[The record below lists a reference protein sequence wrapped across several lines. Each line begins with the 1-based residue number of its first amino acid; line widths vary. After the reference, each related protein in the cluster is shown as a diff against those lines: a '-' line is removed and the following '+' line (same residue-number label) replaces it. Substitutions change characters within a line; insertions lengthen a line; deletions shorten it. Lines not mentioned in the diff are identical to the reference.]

1 MALLVGCLMTL
12 VYSRAI
18 LRNIS
23 SNTNLMDELFDRNY
37 LFEGDIKITRQM
49 ILKNY
54 DFKSIPG
61 GEQIIQNY
69 LKLNT
74 NNKKENA
81 HQASVVGSDVILWIR
96 KGVPY
101 RISSKISA
109 TMKALILQ
117 ALRHWEENTCLVF
130 LEVEA
135 EKTMDFI
142 EFINSDSGCYS
153 FVGKRGGRQVIN
165 LERRC
170 EDFGI
175 IVHEIGHAIGF
186 WHEQSRPDRGDYIK
200 ININNIQNEKLY
212 NFFKRRDFNIDYQGS
227 NYDYGSI
234 MHYNIYAF
242 LRPGCRGL
250 TCTTMSVKNI
260 NEYKH
265 QGSPVIGQRVNL
277 SHRDIEQANRLYSC
291 PGKGIKGY
299 LTIHVNQGIFEMD
312 SPLEHGRPCHYVKL
326 IAVDSYGTQYTSR
339 TSIKQ
344 YENITKWNQQISFGA
359 REWQFFRISTW
370 HAIDGGTDLQTTVS
384 QTILLKFGNYYD
396 LKNCN
401 KKSCN
406 SYVLFDYFLNS
417 GSIGTLSSSTE
428 AHSICKKV
436 FIISYIIAFSQ
447 CL

>member
-1 MALLVGCLMTL
+1 MTFI
-12 VYSRAI
+12 YSRAI
-18 LRNIS
+18 PLNI
-23 SNTNLMDELFDRNY
+23 NLMDELLDRNY

-61 GEQIIQNY
+61 GEQIIQKY

-74 NNKKENA
+74 DSKENEF
-81 HQASVVGSDVILWIR
+81 HASIVGSDVTLWIR

-101 RISSKISA
+101 RISSEVSA
-109 TMKALILQ
+109 TMKALIHE

-130 LEVEA
+130 FDLKEEN
-135 EKTMDFI
+135 TMDFI

-153 FVGKRGGRQVIN
+153 FVGKIGGRQVIN

-186 WHEQSRPDRGDYIK
+186 WHEQSRPDRDDYIK
-200 ININNIQNEKLY
+200 INFNNVQNENLP
-212 NFFKRRDFNIDYQGS
+212 NFFRRKDINIDYQGS
-227 NYDYGSI
+227 SYDYGSI
-234 MHYNIYAF
+234 MHYNIYSF
-242 LRPGCRGL
+242 LRPGCRGP
-250 TCTTMSVKNI
+250 TCTTISVKNI

-265 QGSPVIGQRVNL
+265 QGSPIIGQRVNL

-299 LTIHVNQGIFEMD
+299 LTIHVNQGIFETD
-312 SPLEHGRPCHYVKL
+312 SPIEHSRPGHYVKL

-344 YENITKWNQQISFGA
+344 YENITKWNQQIPFGA

-384 QTILLKFGNYYD
+384 QTILLKFGNYNN

-401 KKSCN
+401 NKSCN
-406 SYVLFDYFLNS
+406 TYVLFDYFLNS
-417 GSIGTLSSSTE
+417 GSMERLGSNNE
-428 AHSICKKV
+428 AHSFCNKV
-436 FIISYIIAFSQ
+436 FIMSYIIAFSQ